1 MTDAAATEGLPPGG
15 DGERGSG
22 VVSGGASAD
31 GTTSYAADR
40 VAWAARAQDP
50 GLPEET
56 ARELAVYAWEH
67 LRALHELDAPAVARM
82 LMADHPEAGASPA
95 AVVAKAAVDFCEE
108 HGITP

>member
-1 MTDAAATEGLPPGG
+1 MTDPAATEGLPPGG